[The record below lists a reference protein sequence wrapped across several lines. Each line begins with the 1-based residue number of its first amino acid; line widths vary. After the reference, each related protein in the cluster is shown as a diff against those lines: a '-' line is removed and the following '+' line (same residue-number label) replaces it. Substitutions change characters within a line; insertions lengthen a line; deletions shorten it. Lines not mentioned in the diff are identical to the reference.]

1 MSRSSFS
8 HGWPQRR
15 PFLFLLPALCLLLFL
30 GSCAGGESRAVQQA
44 ATAFL
49 KQNAPLDT
57 QGPYEL
63 SNVDVHGDEATV
75 DVTASGPDGSVVFRL
90 FARKAG
96 DQWKIEDKA
105 QLLQKTL
112 RLVPAPSS
120 KSDGP

>member
-1 MSRSSFS
+1 MRLPSFS

-15 PFLFLLPALCLLLFL
+15 PFLFPLLVLSLLLFS
-30 GSCAGGESRAVQQA
+30 SCSVGQSRAVQQA

-63 SNVDVHGDEATV
+63 SNIAVHGDEATV
-75 DVTASGPDGSVVFRL
+75 EVTASGEDGSVIFRL

-96 DQWKIEDKA
+96 DQWKIQDKV
-105 QLLQKTL
+105 QLLRKTL

-120 KSDGP
+120 KTDGS